1 MKLNVLKPVAIALL
15 TAFAIASCVKDDD
28 YDIPDPNG
36 KKPLPDYS
44 GQVVSFANVLTKVTA
59 SVATYT
65 ADEAIEGYV
74 ISSDEGGNFYRKIY
88 IQNADKNQGLSV
100 AIDKSG
106 LYTEFPVGAKVQLRL
121 KGLATQLNNSAI
133 EVGYGTYTAK
143 SGRKGVAAMAEAI
156 YKKHLFDTGE
166 RKTVAELAKVS
177 NSIQEVSTEAHV
189 DQLITLKGVHFPTD
203 AVGKTLFVI
212 PDANAKDKNGT
223 NYKLTDANGKT
234 IIFRTSSY
242 AEFKDEKVP
251 AGEVE
256 VTGVLTKFNKD
267 YQFMISNYADLV
279 VKGGT
284 STSTQTGTQTSTTV
298 ETLEASNATVAD
310 YVVGKT
316 VKLHGTTVVKSG
328 RTYIVFKDG
337 TEIQVFSAKGVTISD
352 AAKEKLATEG
362 YEINVTGIFTD
373 YALKNGTVVKEILY
387 SKESDIEFIKAPAA
401 ITYVDVDATTA
412 TLASDY
418 QVGKHVNLKNATL
431 KVEGGKSY
439 VVFSD
444 GNKIQLYSP
453 NLKSFSKDAQTKLGT
468 DGQKLTSIKGKF
480 EDYSVNGNT
489 VHQLVYAVEGD
500 IVFGDT
506 PVVQLPELNAAT
518 ATVADF
524 NKYKD
529 KKVKLE
535 GIITIKGKSST
546 FFVFKDKTEVQVYAT
561 STVFKALSKETK
573 AKLKTAGAKLIVT
586 GTFVE
591 FSSTKDGV
599 TTITKRIR
607 YDKES
612 DLDFQ

>member
-1 MKLNVLKPVAIALL
+1 MKLNLLKPVAIALL
-15 TAFAIASCVKDDD
+15 TAFAITSCVKDDD

-74 ISSDEGGNFYRKIY
+74 ISSDEGGNFYKKIY

-121 KGLATQLNNSAI
+121 KDLTTQLNNSAI
-133 EVGYGTYTAK
+133 EVGHGTYTAK
-143 SGRKGVAAMAEAI
+143 SGRVSVGTMAEAI

-177 NSIQEVSTEAHV
+177 NSIQEVSTDAHV

-203 AVGKTLFVI
+203 AVGKTLY
-212 PDANAKDKNGT
+212 DKSNVLGGAT

-242 AEFKDEKVP
+242 AKFKDEKVP

-328 RTYIVFKDG
+328 RTYIIFKDG

-362 YEINVTGIFTD
+362 YEINVTGAFTD

-401 ITYVDVDATTA
+401 ITYVDIDATTA

-500 IVFGDT
+500 IVFGAT
-506 PVVQLPELNAAT
+506 PNIPELNAST

-524 NKYKD
+524 QIGKVVKLTGNITLKNGRSTIVFTTDNTEIQLTTKGYNDLPDEFKTKISTEGKKVIVKGTFAQFKD
-529 KKVKLE
+529 KKKN
-535 GIITIKGKSST
+535 T
-546 FFVFKDKTEVQVYAT
+546 FKQ
-561 STVFKALSKETK
+561 L
-573 AKLKTAGAKLIVT
+573 
-586 GTFVE
+586 
-591 FSSTKDGV
+591 
-599 TTITKRIR
+599 R
-607 YDKES
+607 YDS
-612 DLDFQ
+612 TDDVQFP

>member
-1 MKLNVLKPVAIALL
+1 MKLNLLKPVAIALL
-15 TAFAIASCVKDDD
+15 TAFAITSCVKDDD

-74 ISSDEGGNFYRKIY
+74 ISSDEGGNFYKKIY

-121 KGLATQLNNSAI
+121 KDLTTQLNNSAI
-133 EVGYGTYTAK
+133 EVGHGTYTAK
-143 SGRKGVAAMAEAI
+143 SGRVSVGTMAEAI

-166 RKTVAELAKVS
+166 RKTVVELAKVS

-203 AVGKTLFVI
+203 AVGKTLY
-212 PDANAKDKNGT
+212 DKSNALGGAT

-242 AEFKDEKVP
+242 AKFKDEKVP

-362 YEINVTGIFTD
+362 YEINVTGVFTD

-535 GIITIKGKSST
+535 GTITVKGSSS
-546 FFVFKDKTEVQVYAT
+546 FIVFTTDNTEIQLYAT
-561 STVFKALSKETK
+561 NTVFKALSKETK
-573 AKLKTAGAKLIVT
+573 AKLKTAGTKLIVI
-586 GTFVE
+586 GTLGE
-591 FSSTKDGV
+591 HTNKNNV
-599 TTITKRIR
+599 TTKQIK
-607 YDKES
+607 YEKET

>member
-15 TAFAIASCVKDDD
+15 TTFAITSCVKDDD

-121 KGLATQLNNSAI
+121 KDLTTQLNNSAI
-133 EVGYGTYTAK
+133 EVGHGTYTAK
-143 SGRKGVAAMAEAI
+143 SGRVSVGTMAEAI

-203 AVGKTLFVI
+203 AVGKTLY
-212 PDANAKDKNGT
+212 DKSNALGGAT

-242 AEFKDEKVP
+242 AKFKDEKVP

-362 YEINVTGIFTD
+362 YEINVTGVFTD

-453 NLKSFSKDAQTKLGT
+453 NLKSFSKDAQTKLST
-468 DGQKLTSIKGKF
+468 DGQKFTSIKGKF
-480 EDYSVNGNT
+480 EDYTANGNT

-500 IVFGDT
+500 IVFGEA
-506 PVVQLPELNAAT
+506 PNIPELNAST

-524 NKYKD
+524 QIGKVVKLTGNITLKNGRSTIVFTTDNTEIQLTTKGYNDLPDEFKTKISTEGKKVIVKGTFTQFKD
-529 KKVKLE
+529 KKKN
-535 GIITIKGKSST
+535 T
-546 FFVFKDKTEVQVYAT
+546 FKQ
-561 STVFKALSKETK
+561 L
-573 AKLKTAGAKLIVT
+573 
-586 GTFVE
+586 
-591 FSSTKDGV
+591 
-599 TTITKRIR
+599 R
-607 YDKES
+607 YDS
-612 DLDFQ
+612 TDDVQFP

>member
-1 MKLNVLKPVAIALL
+1 MKLNLLKPVAIALL
-15 TAFAIASCVKDDD
+15 TAFAITSCVKDDD

-74 ISSDEGGNFYRKIY
+74 ISSDEGGNFYKKIY

-121 KGLATQLNNSAI
+121 KDLTTQLNNSAI
-133 EVGYGTYTAK
+133 EVGHGTYTAK
-143 SGRKGVAAMAEAI
+143 SGRVSVGTMAEAI

-203 AVGKTLFVI
+203 AVGKTLY
-212 PDANAKDKNGT
+212 DKSNALGGAT

-242 AEFKDEKVP
+242 AKFKDEKVP

-362 YEINVTGIFTD
+362 YEINVTGVFTD

-387 SKESDIEFIKAPAA
+387 SKESDIEFIKAPTA

-535 GIITIKGKSST
+535 GTITVKGSSSFIVFT
-546 FFVFKDKTEVQVYAT
+546 TDNTEIQLYATNAVFKT
-561 STVFKALSKETK
+561 LSKETK
-573 AKLKTAGAKLIVT
+573 AKLKTAGTKLIVT
-586 GTFVE
+586 GTLGE
-591 FSSTKDGV
+591 HTNKDNV
-599 TTITKRIR
+599 TTKQIK
-607 YDKES
+607 YEKEA

>member
-15 TAFAIASCVKDDD
+15 TAFAITSCVKDDD

-74 ISSDEGGNFYRKIY
+74 ISSDEGGNFYKKIY

-133 EVGYGTYTAK
+133 EVGHGTYTAK

-166 RKTVAELAKVS
+166 RKTVAKLAKVS

-203 AVGKTLFVI
+203 AVGKTLY
-212 PDANAKDKNGT
+212 DKSNALGGAT

-242 AEFKDEKVP
+242 AKFKDEKVP

-310 YVVGKT
+310 YIVGKT

-328 RTYIVFKDG
+328 KTYIVFKDG

-362 YEINVTGIFTD
+362 YEINVTGVFTD
-373 YALKNGTVVKEILY
+373 YALKNGTIVKEILY
-387 SKESDIEFIKAPAA
+387 SKESDIEFIKAPAP

-418 QVGKHVNLKNATL
+418 QVGKHVKLKNATL

-573 AKLKTAGAKLIVT
+573 TKLKTAGAKLIVT

-591 FSSTKDGV
+591 SSSTKDGV

>member
-15 TAFAIASCVKDDD
+15 TAFAITSCVKDDD

-74 ISSDEGGNFYRKIY
+74 ISSDEGGNFYKKIY

-121 KGLATQLNNSAI
+121 KDLTTQLNNSAI
-133 EVGYGTYTAK
+133 EVGHGTYTAK
-143 SGRKGVAAMAEAI
+143 SGRVSVGTMAEAI

-189 DQLITLKGVHFPTD
+189 DQLITLKGVHFPTES
-203 AVGKTLFVI
+203 VGKTLY
-212 PDANAKDKNGT
+212 DKSNALGGAT

-242 AEFKDEKVP
+242 AKFKDEKVP

-362 YEINVTGIFTD
+362 YEINVTGVFTD

-535 GIITIKGKSST
+535 GTITVKGSSS
-546 FFVFKDKTEVQVYAT
+546 FIVFTTDNTEIQLYAT
-561 STVFKALSKETK
+561 NTVFKALSKETK
-573 AKLKTAGAKLIVT
+573 AKLKTAGTKLIVT
-586 GTFVE
+586 GTLGE
-591 FSSTKDGV
+591 HTNKNNV
-599 TTITKRIR
+599 TTKQIK
-607 YDKES
+607 YEKET

>member
-1 MKLNVLKPVAIALL
+1 MKLNLLKPVAIALL
-15 TAFAIASCVKDDD
+15 TAFAITSCVKDDD

-100 AIDKSG
+100 AIDKKG

-133 EVGYGTYTAK
+133 EVGHGTYTAK
-143 SGRKGVAAMAEAI
+143 SGREGVGTMTEAI

-177 NSIQEVSTEAHV
+177 NSIQEVSTDAHV

-242 AEFKDEKVP
+242 AKFKDEKVP

-362 YEINVTGIFTD
+362 YEINVTGVFTD

-500 IVFGDT
+500 IVFGAT
-506 PVVQLPELNAAT
+506 PNIPELNAST

-524 NKYKD
+524 QIGKVVKLTGNITLKNGRSTIVFTTDNTEIQLTTKGYNDLPDEFKTKISTEGKKVIVKGTFAQFKD
-529 KKVKLE
+529 KKKN
-535 GIITIKGKSST
+535 T
-546 FFVFKDKTEVQVYAT
+546 FKQ
-561 STVFKALSKETK
+561 L
-573 AKLKTAGAKLIVT
+573 
-586 GTFVE
+586 
-591 FSSTKDGV
+591 
-599 TTITKRIR
+599 R
-607 YDKES
+607 YDS
-612 DLDFQ
+612 TDDVQFP

>member
-15 TAFAIASCVKDDD
+15 TAFAITSCVKDDD

-74 ISSDEGGNFYRKIY
+74 ISSDEGGNFYKKIY

-133 EVGYGTYTAK
+133 EVGHGTYTAK

-166 RKTVAELAKVS
+166 RKTVAKLAKVS

-203 AVGKTLFVI
+203 AVGKTLY
-212 PDANAKDKNGT
+212 DKSNALGGAT

-242 AEFKDEKVP
+242 AKFKDEKVP
-251 AGEVE
+251 DGEVE

-310 YVVGKT
+310 YIVGKT

-328 RTYIVFKDG
+328 KTYIVFKDG

-362 YEINVTGIFTD
+362 YEINVTGVFTD
-373 YALKNGTVVKEILY
+373 YALKNGTIVKEILY
-387 SKESDIEFIKAPAA
+387 SKESDIEFIKAPAP
-401 ITYVDVDATTA
+401 ITYLDVDATTA

-418 QVGKHVNLKNATL
+418 QVGKHVKLKNATL

-591 FSSTKDGV
+591 SSSTKDGV

>member
-15 TAFAIASCVKDDD
+15 TVFAITSCVKDDD

-74 ISSDEGGNFYRKIY
+74 ISSDEGGNFYKKIY

-121 KGLATQLNNSAI
+121 KDLTTQLNNSAI
-133 EVGYGTYTAK
+133 EVGHGTYTAK
-143 SGRKGVAAMAEAI
+143 SGRVSVGTMAEAI

-203 AVGKTLFVI
+203 AVGKTLY
-212 PDANAKDKNGT
+212 DKSNALGGAT

-242 AEFKDEKVP
+242 AKFKDEKVP

-362 YEINVTGIFTD
+362 YEINVTGVFTD

-535 GIITIKGKSST
+535 GTITVKGSSS
-546 FFVFKDKTEVQVYAT
+546 FIVFTTDNTEIQLYAT
-561 STVFKALSKETK
+561 NTVFKALSKETK
-573 AKLKTAGAKLIVT
+573 AKLKTAGTKLIVT
-586 GTFVE
+586 GTLGE
-591 FSSTKDGV
+591 HTNKNNV
-599 TTITKRIR
+599 TTKQIK
-607 YDKES
+607 YEKEA

>member
-15 TAFAIASCVKDDD
+15 TAFAITSCVKDDD

-74 ISSDEGGNFYRKIY
+74 ISSDEGGNFYKKIY

-121 KGLATQLNNSAI
+121 KDLTTQLNNSAI
-133 EVGYGTYTAK
+133 EVGHGTYTAK
-143 SGRKGVAAMAEAI
+143 SGRVSVGTMAEAI

-203 AVGKTLFVI
+203 AVGKTLY
-212 PDANAKDKNGT
+212 DKSNALGGAT

-242 AEFKDEKVP
+242 AKFKDEKVP

-362 YEINVTGIFTD
+362 YEINVTGVFTD

-535 GIITIKGKSST
+535 GTITVKGSSS
-546 FFVFKDKTEVQVYAT
+546 FIVFTTDNTEIQLYAT
-561 STVFKALSKETK
+561 NTVFKALSKETK
-573 AKLKTAGAKLIVT
+573 AKLKTAGTKLIVT
-586 GTFVE
+586 GTLGE
-591 FSSTKDGV
+591 HTNKNNV
-599 TTITKRIR
+599 TTKQIK
-607 YDKES
+607 YEKET

>member
-1 MKLNVLKPVAIALL
+1 MKLNLLKPVAIALL
-15 TAFAIASCVKDDD
+15 TAFAITSCVKDDD

-74 ISSDEGGNFYRKIY
+74 ISSDEGGNFYKKIY

-121 KGLATQLNNSAI
+121 KDLTTQLNNSAI
-133 EVGYGTYTAK
+133 EVGHGTYTAK
-143 SGRKGVAAMAEAI
+143 SGRVSVGTMAEAI

-203 AVGKTLFVI
+203 AVGKTLY
-212 PDANAKDKNGT
+212 DKSNALGGAT

-242 AEFKDEKVP
+242 AKFKDEKVP

-298 ETLEASNATVAD
+298 VTLEASNATVAD

-362 YEINVTGIFTD
+362 YEINVTGVFTD

-468 DGQKLTSIKGKF
+468 DGQKFTSIKGKF
-480 EDYSVNGNT
+480 EDYTANGNT

-500 IVFGDT
+500 IVFGEA
-506 PVVQLPELNAAT
+506 PNIPELNAST

-524 NKYKD
+524 QIGKVVKLTGNITLKNGRSTIVFTTDNTEIQLTTKGYNDLPDEFKTKISTEGKKVIVKGTFTQFKD
-529 KKVKLE
+529 KKKN
-535 GIITIKGKSST
+535 T
-546 FFVFKDKTEVQVYAT
+546 FKQ
-561 STVFKALSKETK
+561 L
-573 AKLKTAGAKLIVT
+573 
-586 GTFVE
+586 
-591 FSSTKDGV
+591 
-599 TTITKRIR
+599 R
-607 YDKES
+607 YDS
-612 DLDFQ
+612 TDDVQFP

>member
-1 MKLNVLKPVAIALL
+1 MKLNVLKPTAIALL
-15 TAFAIASCVKDDD
+15 TAFAITSCVKDDD

-74 ISSDEGGNFYRKIY
+74 ISSDEGGNFYKKIY

-121 KGLATQLNNSAI
+121 KDLTTQLNNSAI
-133 EVGYGTYTAK
+133 EVGYGTYTAPK
-143 SGRKGVAAMAEAI
+143 SGRVSVGTMAEAI

-177 NSIQEVSTEAHV
+177 NSIQEVSTDAHV

-203 AVGKTLFVI
+203 AVGKTLY
-212 PDANAKDKNGT
+212 DKNNALGNAT

-242 AEFKDEKVP
+242 AKFKDEKVP

-328 RTYIVFKDG
+328 RTYIIFKDG

-362 YEINVTGIFTD
+362 YEINVTGVFTD

-453 NLKSFSKDAQTKLGT
+453 NLKSFSKAAQTKLGT

-535 GIITIKGKSST
+535 GVITIKDSST
-546 FFVFKDKTEVQVYAT
+546 FFEFKDKTEVQLYAT
-561 STVFKALSKETK
+561 NTVFKALSKETK
-573 AKLKTAGAKLIVT
+573 AKLKTAGTKLIVT
-586 GTFVE
+586 GTLGE
-591 FSSTKDGV
+591 HTNKNNV
-599 TTITKRIR
+599 TTKQIK
-607 YDKES
+607 YEKEA

>member
-1 MKLNVLKPVAIALL
+1 MKLNLLKPVAIALL
-15 TAFAIASCVKDDD
+15 TACAITSCVKDDD

-74 ISSDEGGNFYRKIY
+74 ISSDEGGNFYKKIY

-121 KGLATQLNNSAI
+121 KDLTTQLNNSAI
-133 EVGYGTYTAK
+133 EVGHGTYTAK
-143 SGRKGVAAMAEAI
+143 SGRVSVGTMAEAI

-177 NSIQEVSTEAHV
+177 NSIQEVSTDAHV

-203 AVGKTLFVI
+203 AVGKTLY
-212 PDANAKDKNGT
+212 DKSNALGGAT

-242 AEFKDEKVP
+242 AKFKDEKVP

-298 ETLEASNATVAD
+298 VTLEASNATVAD

-362 YEINVTGIFTD
+362 YEINVTGVFTD

-468 DGQKLTSIKGKF
+468 DGQKFTSIKGKF
-480 EDYSVNGNT
+480 EDYTANGNT

-500 IVFGDT
+500 IVFGEA
-506 PVVQLPELNAAT
+506 PNIPELNAST

-524 NKYKD
+524 QIGKVVKLTGNITLKNGRSTIVFTTDNTEIQLTTKGYNDLPDEFKTKISTEGKKVIVKGTFTQFKD
-529 KKVKLE
+529 KKKN
-535 GIITIKGKSST
+535 T
-546 FFVFKDKTEVQVYAT
+546 FKQ
-561 STVFKALSKETK
+561 L
-573 AKLKTAGAKLIVT
+573 
-586 GTFVE
+586 
-591 FSSTKDGV
+591 
-599 TTITKRIR
+599 R
-607 YDKES
+607 YDS
-612 DLDFQ
+612 TDDVQFP

>member
-15 TAFAIASCVKDDD
+15 TAFAITSCVKDDD

-74 ISSDEGGNFYRKIY
+74 ISSDEGGNFYKKIY

-121 KGLATQLNNSAI
+121 KDLTTQLNNSAI
-133 EVGYGTYTAK
+133 EVGHGTYTAK
-143 SGRKGVAAMAEAI
+143 SGRVSVGTMAEAI

-203 AVGKTLFVI
+203 AVGKTLY
-212 PDANAKDKNGT
+212 DKSNALGGAT

-242 AEFKDEKVP
+242 AKFKDEKVP

-256 VTGVLTKFNKD
+256 VTGVLTKFNKE

-310 YVVGKT
+310 YVVDKT

-362 YEINVTGIFTD
+362 YEINVTGVFTD

-387 SKESDIEFIKAPAA
+387 SKESDIEFIKAPAT

-535 GIITIKGKSST
+535 GTITVKDSST
-546 FFVFKDKTEVQVYAT
+546 FFVFKDETEVQVYAT
-561 STVFKALSKETK
+561 STVFKALSKKTK
-573 AKLKTAGAKLIVT
+573 AKLKTAGTKLIVT
-586 GTFVE
+586 GTLGEYTNKNNVIIKQIE
-591 FSSTKDGV
+591 
-599 TTITKRIR
+599 
-607 YDKES
+607 YEKEA

>member
-1 MKLNVLKPVAIALL
+1 MKLNLLKPVAIALL
-15 TAFAIASCVKDDD
+15 TAFAITSCVKDDD

-74 ISSDEGGNFYRKIY
+74 ISSDEGGNFYKKIY

-106 LYTEFPVGAKVQLRL
+106 LYTEFPVGAKIQLRL
-121 KGLATQLNNSAI
+121 KDLTTQLNNSAI
-133 EVGYGTYTAK
+133 EVGYGTYTAPK
-143 SGRKGVAAMAEAI
+143 SGRVSVGTMAEAI

-203 AVGKTLFVI
+203 AVGKTLY
-212 PDANAKDKNGT
+212 DKSNALGGAT

-242 AEFKDEKVP
+242 AKFKDEKVP

-362 YEINVTGIFTD
+362 YEINVTGVFTD

-412 TLASDY
+412 TLASHY

-453 NLKSFSKDAQTKLGT
+453 NLKSFSKAAQTKLGT

-524 NKYKD
+524 QIGKVVKLTGNITLKNGRSTIVFTTDNTEIQLTTKGYNDLPDEFKTKISTEGKKVIVKGTFAQFKD
-529 KKVKLE
+529 KKKN
-535 GIITIKGKSST
+535 T
-546 FFVFKDKTEVQVYAT
+546 FKQ
-561 STVFKALSKETK
+561 L
-573 AKLKTAGAKLIVT
+573 
-586 GTFVE
+586 
-591 FSSTKDGV
+591 
-599 TTITKRIR
+599 R
-607 YDKES
+607 YDS
-612 DLDFQ
+612 TDDVQFP

>member
-15 TAFAIASCVKDDD
+15 TAFAITSCVKDDD

-100 AIDKSG
+100 AIDKKG
-106 LYTEFPVGAKVQLRL
+106 LYTEFPIGAKVQLRL

-143 SGRKGVAAMAEAI
+143 SGRVSVGTMAEAI

-203 AVGKTLFVI
+203 AVGKTLY
-212 PDANAKDKNGT
+212 DKSNALGGAT

-256 VTGVLTKFNKD
+256 VTGVLTKFNKE

-310 YVVGKT
+310 YLVGKT
-316 VKLHGTTVVKSG
+316 VKLHGTTVVTSG

-362 YEINVTGIFTD
+362 YEINVTGVFTD

-387 SKESDIEFIKAPAA
+387 SKESDIEFIKAPAT

-535 GIITIKGKSST
+535 GTITVKDSST
-546 FFVFKDKTEVQVYAT
+546 FFVFKDETEVQVYAT
-561 STVFKALSKETK
+561 STVFKALSKKTK
-573 AKLKTAGAKLIVT
+573 AKLKTAGTKLIVT
-586 GTFVE
+586 GTLGEYTNKNNVIIKQIE
-591 FSSTKDGV
+591 
-599 TTITKRIR
+599 
-607 YDKES
+607 YEKEA

>member
-15 TAFAIASCVKDDD
+15 TAFAITSCVKDDD

-44 GQVVSFANVLTKVTA
+44 GQVVNFANVLTKVTA

-74 ISSDEGGNFYRKIY
+74 ISSDEGGNFYKKIY

-106 LYTEFPVGAKVQLRL
+106 LYTEFPVGAKIQLRL
-121 KGLATQLNNSAI
+121 KDLTTQLNNSAI
-133 EVGYGTYTAK
+133 EVGHGTYTAK
-143 SGRKGVAAMAEAI
+143 SGRVSVGTMAEAI

-177 NSIQEVSTEAHV
+177 NSIQEVSTDAHV

-203 AVGKTLFVI
+203 AVGKTLY
-212 PDANAKDKNGT
+212 DKSNALGGAT

-242 AEFKDEKVP
+242 AKFKDEKVP

-362 YEINVTGIFTD
+362 YEINVTGVFTD

-439 VVFSD
+439 VLFSD

-535 GIITIKGKSST
+535 GTITVKGSSS
-546 FFVFKDKTEVQVYAT
+546 FIVFTTDNTEIQLYAT
-561 STVFKALSKETK
+561 NTVFKALSKETK
-573 AKLKTAGAKLIVT
+573 AKLKTAGTKLIVI
-586 GTFVE
+586 GTLGE
-591 FSSTKDGV
+591 HTNKNNV
-599 TTITKRIR
+599 TTKQIK
-607 YDKES
+607 YEKET

>member
-1 MKLNVLKPVAIALL
+1 MKLNLLKPVAIALL
-15 TAFAIASCVKDDD
+15 TAFAITSCVKDDD

-74 ISSDEGGNFYRKIY
+74 ISSDEGGNFYKKIY

-106 LYTEFPVGAKVQLRL
+106 LYTEFPVGAKIQLRL
-121 KGLATQLNNSAI
+121 KDLTTPLTISAI
-133 EVGYGTYTAK
+133 EVGYGTYTAPK
-143 SGRKGVAAMAEAI
+143 SGRVSVGTMAEAI

-177 NSIQEVSTEAHV
+177 NSIQEVSTDAHV

-203 AVGKTLFVI
+203 AVGKTLY
-212 PDANAKDKNGT
+212 DKNNALGNAT

-242 AEFKDEKVP
+242 AKFKDEKVP

-362 YEINVTGIFTD
+362 YEINVTGVFTD

-387 SKESDIEFIKAPAA
+387 SKESDIEFIKAPAT

-535 GIITIKGKSST
+535 GTITVKDSST
-546 FFVFKDKTEVQVYAT
+546 FFVFKDETEVQVYAT
-561 STVFKALSKETK
+561 STVFKALSKKTK
-573 AKLKTAGAKLIVT
+573 AKLKTAGTKLIVT
-586 GTFVE
+586 GTLGEYTNKNNVIIKQIE
-591 FSSTKDGV
+591 
-599 TTITKRIR
+599 
-607 YDKES
+607 YEKEA

>member
-15 TAFAIASCVKDDD
+15 TAFAITSCVKDDD

-65 ADEAIEGYV
+65 ADEAIEGDV
-74 ISSDEGGNFYRKIY
+74 ISSDEGGNFYKKIY

-106 LYTEFPVGAKVQLRL
+106 LYTEFPVGAKIQLRL
-121 KGLATQLNNSAI
+121 KDLTTQLNNSAI

-143 SGRKGVAAMAEAI
+143 SGRVSVGTMAEAI

-203 AVGKTLFVI
+203 AVGKTLY
-212 PDANAKDKNGT
+212 DKSNALGGAT

-242 AEFKDEKVP
+242 AKFKDEKVP

-316 VKLHGTTVVKSG
+316 VKLHGMTVVKSG

-362 YEINVTGIFTD
+362 YEINVTGVFTD

-418 QVGKHVNLKNATL
+418 KVGKHVNLKNATL

-453 NLKSFSKDAQTKLGT
+453 NLKSFSKDAQTKLST

-524 NKYKD
+524 NKYKGQ
-529 KKVKLE
+529 KVKLE
-535 GIITIKGKSST
+535 GTITVKDSST
-546 FFVFKDKTEVQVYAT
+546 FFVFKDKIEVQLYAT
-561 STVFKALSKETK
+561 NTVFKVLSKETK
-573 AKLKTAGAKLIVT
+573 AKLKTAGTKLIVT
-586 GTFVE
+586 GTLGE
-591 FSSTKDGV
+591 HTNKNNV
-599 TTITKRIR
+599 TTKQIK
-607 YDKES
+607 YEKEA

>member
-1 MKLNVLKPVAIALL
+1 MKLNLLKPVAIALL
-15 TAFAIASCVKDDD
+15 TAFAITSCVKDDD

-74 ISSDEGGNFYRKIY
+74 ISSDEGGNFYKKIY

-121 KGLATQLNNSAI
+121 KDLTTQLNNSAI

-143 SGRKGVAAMAEAI
+143 SGRVSVGTMAEAI

-203 AVGKTLFVI
+203 AVGKTLY
-212 PDANAKDKNGT
+212 DKSNALGGAT

-242 AEFKDEKVP
+242 AKFKDEKVP

-362 YEINVTGIFTD
+362 YEINVTGVFTD

-418 QVGKHVNLKNATL
+418 QVGKQVNLKNATL

-439 VVFSD
+439 VFFSD

-453 NLKSFSKDAQTKLGT
+453 NLKSFSKDAQTKLST

-535 GIITIKGKSST
+535 GTITVKGSSS
-546 FFVFKDKTEVQVYAT
+546 FIVFTTDNTEIQLYAT
-561 STVFKALSKETK
+561 NTVFKALSKETK
-573 AKLKTAGAKLIVT
+573 AKLKTAGTKLIVT
-586 GTFVE
+586 GTLGE
-591 FSSTKDGV
+591 HTNKNNV
-599 TTITKRIR
+599 TTKQIK
-607 YDKES
+607 YEKEA

>member
-1 MKLNVLKPVAIALL
+1 MKLNLLKPVAIALL
-15 TAFAIASCVKDDD
+15 TAFAITSCVKDDD

-74 ISSDEGGNFYRKIY
+74 ISSDEGGNFYKKIY

-121 KGLATQLNNSAI
+121 KDLTTQLNNSAI
-133 EVGYGTYTAK
+133 EVGHGTYTAK
-143 SGRKGVAAMAEAI
+143 SGRVSVGTMAEAI

-203 AVGKTLFVI
+203 AVGKTLY
-212 PDANAKDKNGT
+212 DKSNALGGAT

-242 AEFKDEKVP
+242 AKFKDEKVP

-362 YEINVTGIFTD
+362 YEINVTGVFTD

-535 GIITIKGKSST
+535 GTITVKGSSS
-546 FFVFKDKTEVQVYAT
+546 FIVFTTDNTEIQLYAT
-561 STVFKALSKETK
+561 NTVFKALSKETK
-573 AKLKTAGAKLIVT
+573 AKLKTAGTKLIVI
-586 GTFVE
+586 GTLGE
-591 FSSTKDGV
+591 HTNKNNV
-599 TTITKRIR
+599 TTKQIK
-607 YDKES
+607 YEKET

>member
-15 TAFAIASCVKDDD
+15 TAFAITSCVKDDD

-121 KGLATQLNNSAI
+121 KDLTTQLNNSAI
-133 EVGYGTYTAK
+133 EVGHGTYTAK
-143 SGRKGVAAMAEAI
+143 SGRVSVGTMAEAI

-177 NSIQEVSTEAHV
+177 NSIQEVSTEAYV

-203 AVGKTLFVI
+203 AVGKTLY
-212 PDANAKDKNGT
+212 DKSNALGGAT

-242 AEFKDEKVP
+242 AKFKDEKVP

-328 RTYIVFKDG
+328 RTYIIFKDG

-362 YEINVTGIFTD
+362 YEINVTGAFTD

-401 ITYVDVDATTA
+401 ITYVDIDATTA

-500 IVFGDT
+500 IVFGAT
-506 PVVQLPELNAAT
+506 PNIPELNAST

-524 NKYKD
+524 QIGKVVKLTGNITLKNGRSTIVFTTDNTEIQLTTKGYNDLPDEFKTKISTEGKKVIVKGTFAQFKD
-529 KKVKLE
+529 KKKN
-535 GIITIKGKSST
+535 T
-546 FFVFKDKTEVQVYAT
+546 FKQ
-561 STVFKALSKETK
+561 L
-573 AKLKTAGAKLIVT
+573 
-586 GTFVE
+586 
-591 FSSTKDGV
+591 
-599 TTITKRIR
+599 R
-607 YDKES
+607 YDS
-612 DLDFQ
+612 TDDVQFP

>member
-1 MKLNVLKPVAIALL
+1 MKLNLLKPVAIALL
-15 TAFAIASCVKDDD
+15 TAFAITSCVKDDD

-100 AIDKSG
+100 AIDKKG

-133 EVGYGTYTAK
+133 EVGHGTYTAK
-143 SGRKGVAAMAEAI
+143 SGREGVGTMAEAI

-177 NSIQEVSTEAHV
+177 NSIQEVSTDAHV

-242 AEFKDEKVP
+242 AKFKDEKVP

-256 VTGVLTKFNKD
+256 VTGVLTKFNKE

-362 YEINVTGIFTD
+362 YEINVTGVFTD

-500 IVFGDT
+500 IVFGAT
-506 PVVQLPELNAAT
+506 PNIPELNAST
-518 ATVADF
+518 ATIADF
-524 NKYKD
+524 QIGKVVKLTGNITLKNGRSTIVFTTDNTEIQLTTKGYNDLPDEFKTKISTEGKKVIVKGTFTQFKD
-529 KKVKLE
+529 KKKN
-535 GIITIKGKSST
+535 T
-546 FFVFKDKTEVQVYAT
+546 FKQ
-561 STVFKALSKETK
+561 L
-573 AKLKTAGAKLIVT
+573 
-586 GTFVE
+586 
-591 FSSTKDGV
+591 
-599 TTITKRIR
+599 R
-607 YDKES
+607 YDS
-612 DLDFQ
+612 TDHVQFP

>member
-1 MKLNVLKPVAIALL
+1 MKLNLLKPVAIALL
-15 TAFAIASCVKDDD
+15 TAFAITSCVKDDD

-74 ISSDEGGNFYRKIY
+74 ISSDEGGNFYKKIY

-121 KGLATQLNNSAI
+121 KDLTTQLNNSAI
-133 EVGYGTYTAK
+133 EVGHGTYTAK
-143 SGRKGVAAMAEAI
+143 SGRVSVGTMAEAI

-203 AVGKTLFVI
+203 AVGKTLY
-212 PDANAKDKNGT
+212 DKSNALGGAT

-242 AEFKDEKVP
+242 AKFKDEKVP

-362 YEINVTGIFTD
+362 YEINVTGVFTD

-453 NLKSFSKDAQTKLGT
+453 NLKSFSKAAQTKLGT

-524 NKYKD
+524 QIGKVVKLTGNITLKNGRSTIVFTTDNTEIQLTTKGYNDLPDEFKTKISTEGKKVIVKGTFAQFKD
-529 KKVKLE
+529 KKKN
-535 GIITIKGKSST
+535 T
-546 FFVFKDKTEVQVYAT
+546 FKQ
-561 STVFKALSKETK
+561 L
-573 AKLKTAGAKLIVT
+573 
-586 GTFVE
+586 
-591 FSSTKDGV
+591 
-599 TTITKRIR
+599 R
-607 YDKES
+607 YDS
-612 DLDFQ
+612 TDDVQFP

>member
-1 MKLNVLKPVAIALL
+1 MKLNLLKPVAIALL
-15 TAFAIASCVKDDD
+15 TAFAITSCVKDDD

-74 ISSDEGGNFYRKIY
+74 ISSDEGGNFYKKIY

-106 LYTEFPVGAKVQLRL
+106 LYTEFPVGAKIQLRL
-121 KGLATQLNNSAI
+121 KDLTTQLNNSAI
-133 EVGYGTYTAK
+133 EVGYGTYTAPK
-143 SGRKGVAAMAEAI
+143 SGRVSVGTMAEAI

-177 NSIQEVSTEAHV
+177 NSIQEVSTDAHV

-203 AVGKTLFVI
+203 AVGKTLY
-212 PDANAKDKNGT
+212 DKSNVLGGAT

-234 IIFRTSSY
+234 IIFRTSSH
-242 AEFKDEKVP
+242 AKFKDEKVP

-284 STSTQTGTQTSTTV
+284 STNTQTGTQTSTTV

-328 RTYIVFKDG
+328 RTYIIFKDG

-362 YEINVTGIFTD
+362 YEINVTGVFTD

-387 SKESDIEFIKAPAA
+387 SKESDIEFIKAPAT

-500 IVFGDT
+500 IVFGAT
-506 PVVQLPELNAAT
+506 PNIPELNAST

-524 NKYKD
+524 QIGKVVKLTGNITLKNGRSTIVFTTDNTEIQLTTKGYNDLPDEFKTKISTEGKKVIVKGTFTQFKD
-529 KKVKLE
+529 KKKN
-535 GIITIKGKSST
+535 T
-546 FFVFKDKTEVQVYAT
+546 FKQ
-561 STVFKALSKETK
+561 L
-573 AKLKTAGAKLIVT
+573 
-586 GTFVE
+586 
-591 FSSTKDGV
+591 
-599 TTITKRIR
+599 R
-607 YDKES
+607 YDS
-612 DLDFQ
+612 TDDVQFP

>member
-15 TAFAIASCVKDDD
+15 TAFAITSCVKDDD

-74 ISSDEGGNFYRKIY
+74 ISSDEGGNFYKKIY

-121 KGLATQLNNSAI
+121 KDLTTQLNNSAI
-133 EVGYGTYTAK
+133 EVGHGTYTAK
-143 SGRKGVAAMAEAI
+143 SGRVSVGTMAEAI

-177 NSIQEVSTEAHV
+177 NSIQEVSTDAHV

-203 AVGKTLFVI
+203 AVGKTLY
-212 PDANAKDKNGT
+212 DKSNALGGAT

-242 AEFKDEKVP
+242 AKFKDEKVP

-362 YEINVTGIFTD
+362 YEINVTGVFTD

-480 EDYSVNGNT
+480 EDYSANGNT

-506 PVVQLPELNAAT
+506 PLVQLPELNAAT

-535 GIITIKGKSST
+535 GTITVKGSSS
-546 FFVFKDKTEVQVYAT
+546 FIVFITDNTEIQLYAT
-561 STVFKALSKETK
+561 NTVFKALSKETK
-573 AKLKTAGAKLIVT
+573 AKLKTAGTKLIVT
-586 GTFVE
+586 GTLGE
-591 FSSTKDGV
+591 HTNKNNV
-599 TTITKRIR
+599 TTKQIK
-607 YDKES
+607 YEKEA

>member
-1 MKLNVLKPVAIALL
+1 MKLNLLKPVAIALL
-15 TAFAIASCVKDDD
+15 TAFAITSCVKDDD

-74 ISSDEGGNFYRKIY
+74 ISSDEGGNFYKKIY

-106 LYTEFPVGAKVQLRL
+106 LYTEFPVGAKIQLRL
-121 KGLATQLNNSAI
+121 KDLTTQLNNSAI

-143 SGRKGVAAMAEAI
+143 SGRVSVGTMAEAI

-177 NSIQEVSTEAHV
+177 NSIQEVSTDAHV

-203 AVGKTLFVI
+203 AVGKTLY
-212 PDANAKDKNGT
+212 DKSNALGGAT

-242 AEFKDEKVP
+242 AKFKDEKVP

-362 YEINVTGIFTD
+362 YEINVTGVFTD
-373 YALKNGTVVKEILY
+373 YTLKNGTVVKEILY

-453 NLKSFSKDAQTKLGT
+453 NLKSFSKGAQTKLGT

-535 GIITIKGKSST
+535 GTITVKGSSS
-546 FFVFKDKTEVQVYAT
+546 FIVFTTDNTEIQLYAT
-561 STVFKALSKETK
+561 NTVFKALSKKTK
-573 AKLKTAGAKLIVT
+573 AKLKTAGTKLIVT
-586 GTFVE
+586 GTLGE
-591 FSSTKDGV
+591 YTNKNN
-599 TTITKRIR
+599 IIIKQIE
-607 YDKES
+607 YEKEA

>member
-1 MKLNVLKPVAIALL
+1 MAIALL
-15 TAFAIASCVKDDD
+15 TAFAITSCVKDDD

-74 ISSDEGGNFYRKIY
+74 ISSDEGGNFYKKIY

-106 LYTEFPVGAKVQLRL
+106 LYTEFPVGAKIQLRL
-121 KGLATQLNNSAI
+121 KDLTTQLNNSAI
-133 EVGYGTYTAK
+133 EVGHGTYTAK
-143 SGRKGVAAMAEAI
+143 SGRVSVGTMAEAI

-203 AVGKTLFVI
+203 AVGKTLY
-212 PDANAKDKNGT
+212 DKSNALGGAT

-242 AEFKDEKVP
+242 AKFKDEKVP

-362 YEINVTGIFTD
+362 YEINVTGVFTD

-535 GIITIKGKSST
+535 GTITVKGSSS
-546 FFVFKDKTEVQVYAT
+546 FIVFTTDNTEIQLYAT
-561 STVFKALSKETK
+561 NTVFKALSKETK
-573 AKLKTAGAKLIVT
+573 AKLKTAGTKLIVT
-586 GTFVE
+586 GTLGE
-591 FSSTKDGV
+591 HTNKNNV
-599 TTITKRIR
+599 TTKQIK
-607 YDKES
+607 YEKET

>member
-1 MKLNVLKPVAIALL
+1 MKLNLLKPVAIALL
-15 TAFAIASCVKDDD
+15 TAFAITSCVKDDD

-74 ISSDEGGNFYRKIY
+74 ISSDEGGNFYKKIY

-121 KGLATQLNNSAI
+121 KDLTTQLNNSAI
-133 EVGYGTYTAK
+133 EVGHGTYTAK
-143 SGRKGVAAMAEAI
+143 SGRVSVGTMAEAI

-203 AVGKTLFVI
+203 AVGKTLY
-212 PDANAKDKNGT
+212 DKSNALGGAT

-242 AEFKDEKVP
+242 AKFKDEKVP

-362 YEINVTGIFTD
+362 YEINVTGVFTD

-387 SKESDIEFIKAPAA
+387 SKESDIEFIKAPATV
-401 ITYVDVDATTA
+401 TYVDVDAKTA

-535 GIITIKGKSST
+535 GTITVKGSSS
-546 FFVFKDKTEVQVYAT
+546 FIVFTTDNTEIQLYAT
-561 STVFKALSKETK
+561 NTVFKALSKETK
-573 AKLKTAGAKLIVT
+573 AKLKTAGTKLIVT
-586 GTFVE
+586 GTLGE
-591 FSSTKDGV
+591 HTNKNNV
-599 TTITKRIR
+599 TTKQIK
-607 YDKES
+607 YEKEA

>member
-15 TAFAIASCVKDDD
+15 TAFAITSCVKDDD

-121 KGLATQLNNSAI
+121 KDLTTQLNNSAI

-143 SGRKGVAAMAEAI
+143 SGRVSVGTMAEAI

-203 AVGKTLFVI
+203 AVGKTLY
-212 PDANAKDKNGT
+212 DKNNALGGAT
-223 NYKLTDANGKT
+223 NYKLTDVNGKT

-242 AEFKDEKVP
+242 AKFKDEKVP

-362 YEINVTGIFTD
+362 YEINVTGVFTD

-535 GIITIKGKSST
+535 GTITVKGSSS
-546 FFVFKDKTEVQVYAT
+546 FIVFTTDNTEIQLYAT
-561 STVFKALSKETK
+561 NTVFKALSKETK
-573 AKLKTAGAKLIVT
+573 AKLKTAGTKLIVT
-586 GTFVE
+586 GTLGE
-591 FSSTKDGV
+591 HTNKNNV
-599 TTITKRIR
+599 TTKQIK
-607 YDKES
+607 YEKEA

>member
-1 MKLNVLKPVAIALL
+1 MKLNLLKPVAIALL
-15 TAFAIASCVKDDD
+15 TAFAITSCVKDDD

-74 ISSDEGGNFYRKIY
+74 ISSDEGGNFYKKIY

-121 KGLATQLNNSAI
+121 KDLTTQLNNSAI
-133 EVGYGTYTAK
+133 EVGHGTYTAK
-143 SGRKGVAAMAEAI
+143 SGRVSVGTMAEAI

-189 DQLITLKGVHFPTD
+189 DQLITLKGVHFPTES
-203 AVGKTLFVI
+203 VGKTLY
-212 PDANAKDKNGT
+212 DKSNALGGAT

-242 AEFKDEKVP
+242 AKFKDEKVP

-362 YEINVTGIFTD
+362 YEINVTGVFTD

-468 DGQKLTSIKGKF
+468 EGQKLTSIKGKF

-535 GIITIKGKSST
+535 GTITVKGSSS
-546 FFVFKDKTEVQVYAT
+546 FIVFTTDNTEIQLYAT
-561 STVFKALSKETK
+561 NTVFKALSKETK
-573 AKLKTAGAKLIVT
+573 AKLKTAGTKLIVI
-586 GTFVE
+586 GTLGE
-591 FSSTKDGV
+591 HTNKNNV
-599 TTITKRIR
+599 TTKQIK
-607 YDKES
+607 YEKET

>member
-1 MKLNVLKPVAIALL
+1 MKLNLLKPVAIALL
-15 TAFAIASCVKDDD
+15 TAFAITSCVKDDD

-74 ISSDEGGNFYRKIY
+74 ISSDEGGNFYKKIY

-106 LYTEFPVGAKVQLRL
+106 LYTEFPVGAKIQLRL
-121 KGLATQLNNSAI
+121 KDLTTQLNNSAI

-143 SGRKGVAAMAEAI
+143 SGRVSVGTMAEAI

-177 NSIQEVSTEAHV
+177 NSIQEVSTDAHV

-203 AVGKTLFVI
+203 AVGKTLY
-212 PDANAKDKNGT
+212 DKSNALGGAT

-242 AEFKDEKVP
+242 AKFKDEKVP

-362 YEINVTGIFTD
+362 YEINVTGVFTD

-453 NLKSFSKDAQTKLGT
+453 NLKSFSKAAQTKLGT

-489 VHQLVYAVEGD
+489 VHQFVYAVESD
-500 IVFGDT
+500 IVFGEA
-506 PVVQLPELNAAT
+506 PNIPELNAST

-524 NKYKD
+524 QIGKVVKLTGNITLKNGRSTIVFTTDNTEIQLTTKGYNDLPDEFKTKISTEGKKVIVKGTFTQFKD
-529 KKVKLE
+529 KKKN
-535 GIITIKGKSST
+535 T
-546 FFVFKDKTEVQVYAT
+546 FKQ
-561 STVFKALSKETK
+561 L
-573 AKLKTAGAKLIVT
+573 
-586 GTFVE
+586 
-591 FSSTKDGV
+591 
-599 TTITKRIR
+599 R
-607 YDKES
+607 YDS
-612 DLDFQ
+612 TDDVQFP

>member
-1 MKLNVLKPVAIALL
+1 MKLNLLKPVAIALL
-15 TAFAIASCVKDDD
+15 TAFAITSCVKDDD

-106 LYTEFPVGAKVQLRL
+106 LYTEFPVGAKIQLRL
-121 KGLATQLNNSAI
+121 KDLTTQLNNSAI
-133 EVGYGTYTAK
+133 EVGYGTYTAPK
-143 SGRKGVAAMAEAI
+143 SGRVSVGTMAEAI

-177 NSIQEVSTEAHV
+177 NSIQEVSTDAHV

-203 AVGKTLFVI
+203 AVGKTLY
-212 PDANAKDKNGT
+212 DKNNALGNAT

-242 AEFKDEKVP
+242 AKFKDEKVP

-362 YEINVTGIFTD
+362 YEINVTGVFTD

-412 TLASDY
+412 TLASHY

-500 IVFGDT
+500 IVFGEA
-506 PVVQLPELNAAT
+506 PNIPELNAST

-535 GIITIKGKSST
+535 GVITIKDSST
-546 FFVFKDKTEVQVYAT
+546 FFEFKDKTEVQVYAT
-561 STVFKALSKETK
+561 STVFKALSKKTK
-573 AKLKTAGAKLIVT
+573 AKLKTAGTKLIVT
-586 GTFVE
+586 GTLGE
-591 FSSTKDGV
+591 HTNKNNV
-599 TTITKRIR
+599 TTKQIK
-607 YDKES
+607 YEKET

>member
-1 MKLNVLKPVAIALL
+1 MKLNLLKPVAIALL
-15 TAFAIASCVKDDD
+15 TAFAITSCVKDDD

-74 ISSDEGGNFYRKIY
+74 ISSDEGGNFYKKIY

-121 KGLATQLNNSAI
+121 KDLTTQLNNSAI
-133 EVGYGTYTAK
+133 EVGHGTYTAK
-143 SGRKGVAAMAEAI
+143 SGRVSVGTMAEAI

-203 AVGKTLFVI
+203 AVGKTLY
-212 PDANAKDKNGT
+212 DKSNALGGAT

-242 AEFKDEKVP
+242 AKFKDEKVP

-362 YEINVTGIFTD
+362 YEINVTGVFTD

-535 GIITIKGKSST
+535 GTITVKGSSS
-546 FFVFKDKTEVQVYAT
+546 FIVFTTDNTEIQLYAT
-561 STVFKALSKETK
+561 NTVFKALSKETK
-573 AKLKTAGAKLIVT
+573 AKLKTAGTKLIVT
-586 GTFVE
+586 GTLGE
-591 FSSTKDGV
+591 HTNKNNV
-599 TTITKRIR
+599 TTKQIK
-607 YDKES
+607 YEKET

>member
-1 MKLNVLKPVAIALL
+1 MKLNLLKPVAIALL
-15 TAFAIASCVKDDD
+15 TAFAITSCVKDDD

-74 ISSDEGGNFYRKIY
+74 ISSDEGGNFYKKIY

-106 LYTEFPVGAKVQLRL
+106 LYTEFPVGAKIQLRL
-121 KGLATQLNNSAI
+121 KDLTTQLNNSAI
-133 EVGYGTYTAK
+133 EVGYGTYTAPK
-143 SGRKGVAAMAEAI
+143 SGRVSVGTMEAI

-177 NSIQEVSTEAHV
+177 NSIQEVSTDAHV

-203 AVGKTLFVI
+203 AVGKTLY
-212 PDANAKDKNGT
+212 DKNNALGNAT

-242 AEFKDEKVP
+242 AKFKDEKVP

-362 YEINVTGIFTD
+362 YEINVTGVFTD

-453 NLKSFSKDAQTKLGT
+453 NLKSFSKAAQTKLGT

-535 GIITIKGKSST
+535 GTITVKGSSS
-546 FFVFKDKTEVQVYAT
+546 FIVFTTDNIEIQLYAT
-561 STVFKALSKETK
+561 NTVFKALSKETK
-573 AKLKTAGAKLIVT
+573 AKLKTAGTKLIVT
-586 GTFVE
+586 GTLGE
-591 FSSTKDGV
+591 HTNKNNV
-599 TTITKRIR
+599 TTKQIK
-607 YDKES
+607 YEKEA

>member
-15 TAFAIASCVKDDD
+15 TAFAITSCVKDDD

-74 ISSDEGGNFYRKIY
+74 ISSDEGGNFYKKIY

-121 KGLATQLNNSAI
+121 KDLTTQLNNSAI
-133 EVGYGTYTAK
+133 EVGHGTYTAK
-143 SGRKGVAAMAEAI
+143 SGRVSVGTMAEAI

-177 NSIQEVSTEAHV
+177 NSIQEVSTDAHV

-203 AVGKTLFVI
+203 AVGKTLY
-212 PDANAKDKNGT
+212 DKNNALGNAT

-242 AEFKDEKVP
+242 AKFKDEKVP

-362 YEINVTGIFTD
+362 YEINVTGVFTD

-453 NLKSFSKDAQTKLGT
+453 NLKSFSKDAQTKLST
-468 DGQKLTSIKGKF
+468 DGQKFTSIKGKF
-480 EDYSVNGNT
+480 EDYTANGNT

-500 IVFGDT
+500 IVFGEA
-506 PVVQLPELNAAT
+506 PNIPELNAST

-524 NKYKD
+524 QIGKVVKLTGNITLKNGRSTIVFTTDNTEIQLTTKGYNDLPDEFKTKISTEGKKVIVKGTFTQFKD
-529 KKVKLE
+529 KKKN
-535 GIITIKGKSST
+535 T
-546 FFVFKDKTEVQVYAT
+546 FKQ
-561 STVFKALSKETK
+561 L
-573 AKLKTAGAKLIVT
+573 
-586 GTFVE
+586 
-591 FSSTKDGV
+591 
-599 TTITKRIR
+599 R
-607 YDKES
+607 YDS
-612 DLDFQ
+612 TDDVQFP

>member
-1 MKLNVLKPVAIALL
+1 M
-15 TAFAIASCVKDDD
+15 
-28 YDIPDPNG
+28 
-36 KKPLPDYS
+36 
-44 GQVVSFANVLTKVTA
+44 
-59 SVATYT
+59 ATYT

-74 ISSDEGGNFYRKIY
+74 ISSDEGGNFYKKIY

-121 KGLATQLNNSAI
+121 KDLTTQLNNSAI
-133 EVGYGTYTAK
+133 EVGHGTYTAK
-143 SGRKGVAAMAEAI
+143 SGRVSVGTMAEAI

-203 AVGKTLFVI
+203 AVGKTLY
-212 PDANAKDKNGT
+212 DKSNALGGAT

-242 AEFKDEKVP
+242 AKFKDEKVP

-256 VTGVLTKFNKD
+256 VTGVLTKFNKE

-362 YEINVTGIFTD
+362 YEINVTGVFTD

-387 SKESDIEFIKAPAA
+387 SKESDIEFIKAPAT

-535 GIITIKGKSST
+535 GTITVKDSST
-546 FFVFKDKTEVQVYAT
+546 FFVFKDETEVQVYAT
-561 STVFKALSKETK
+561 STVFKALSKKTK
-573 AKLKTAGAKLIVT
+573 AKLKTAGTKLIVT
-586 GTFVE
+586 GTLGEYTNKNNVIIKQIE
-591 FSSTKDGV
+591 
-599 TTITKRIR
+599 
-607 YDKES
+607 YEKEA